1 MLLRHLLLPVPPP
14 SDPLSSS
21 PNGMAVTSPDP
32 LSSSPDRMALM
43 SPDPFFPLVLMEW
56 LWRHLVLRPLV
67 ESRFDGIICRWW
79 DLGGETWEEE
89 VGHESHTFGGVSPSG
104 LFWSCSAWLAR
115 GQQLSTA
122 VTFSM
127 VLCCF
132 MSSQKQQEVGRAGE
146 GRRIK
151 EEGKEEDGA
160 YRLTPNRYRA

>member
-32 LSSSPDRMALM
+32 LSSSPDRMALA

-89 VGHESHTFGGVSPSG
+89 VGHESHTFGGLSPSG

-122 VTFSM
+122 MTYSM
-127 VLCCF
+127 VLCF
-132 MSSQKQQEVGRAGE
+132 TSSQKQQEVGRAGE

-151 EEGKEEDGA
+151 EEGKEEDGT
-160 YRLTPNRYRA
+160 YRLTPNHYRA